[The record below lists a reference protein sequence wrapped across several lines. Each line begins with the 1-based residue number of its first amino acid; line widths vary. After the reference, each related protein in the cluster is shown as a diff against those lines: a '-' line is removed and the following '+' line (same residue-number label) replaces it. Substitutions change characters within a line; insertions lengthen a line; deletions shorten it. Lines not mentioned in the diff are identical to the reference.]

1 MIYKNIILIS
11 LAFSIRAIYIFF
23 QDIKSLDGL
32 IEDEIMYWVN
42 SLSFIETG
50 KLNENIINER
60 MPGVFYYFKA
70 LIILASKNLLFVILI
85 QALIDS
91 LSCLMLYK
99 ITELVLPKYKKIVF
113 GFASLSPLMIILS
126 SQILSETIFLFIFI
140 IFIYFLL
147 KVLLTEKNIYIN
159 IALAGLF
166 LGLSCNIRSITF
178 PLIFLSIIPLLI
190 VLLNKRVKNF
200 KLFLLS
206 SLFLIF
212 AIMPIYNRLNN
223 NFKNHESFSLTTQTG
238 THMAYWVTP
247 LILSETKNINRNEA
261 LEIVNEY
268 KKKYTFS
275 EDAFQNDLKLRKISF
290 EILSEINKIEL
301 IYYWVRGIVLNLTA
315 PSILID
321 KKLRTLPHPSYYE
334 AGNLMLW
341 LKALVKDSSYYN
353 YLFLILVAAIT
364 SIYTL
369 LSLFIGPIIVYQ
381 LNRTIFSLTLLYVL
395 YFMFITGPVLS
406 PKYIFPILPCIFFYQ
421 GITFYECY
429 KYLRKFIKI

>member
-1 MIYKNIILIS
+1 MNTKKN
-11 LAFSIRAIYIFF
+11 
-23 QDIKSLDGL
+23 
-32 IEDEIMYWVN
+32 
-42 SLSFIETG
+42 
-50 KLNENIINER
+50 
-60 MPGVFYYFKA
+60 
-70 LIILASKNLLFVILI
+70 
-85 QALIDS
+85 
-91 LSCLMLYK
+91 
-99 ITELVLPKYKKIVF
+99 
-113 GFASLSPLMIILS
+113 
-126 SQILSETIFLFIFI
+126 
-140 IFIYFLL
+140 
-147 KVLLTEKNIYIN
+147 
-159 IALAGLF
+159 
-166 LGLSCNIRSITF
+166 
-178 PLIFLSIIPLLI
+178 
-190 VLLNKRVKNF
+190 
-200 KLFLLS
+200 
-206 SLFLIF
+206 
-212 AIMPIYNRLNN
+212 
-223 NFKNHESFSLTTQTG
+223 
-238 THMAYWVTP
+238 
-247 LILSETKNINRNEA
+247 
-261 LEIVNEY
+261 
-268 KKKYTFS
+268 YTFS